1 MKYAALKGMED
12 IIAPDI
18 EVWQAVEA
26 AARDIFGRY
35 GFQEMRAPVLE
46 STDIFIRG
54 IGQQTDIVEKEM
66 YTFTDKGGRS
76 VTLRPEGTASVV
88 RCFVE
93 KNLHTLPPPQK
104 LYYIGQM
111 YRYERPQKGRF
122 RQFYQIGAEAF
133 GVAAPS
139 MDAEIIM
146 MLSNILQAAGLSGLN
161 FEINS
166 IGCAACRPQYRQAL
180 LDFFGGMIN
189 EYCPDCQRRYEAN
202 PLRILDCKV
211 PRCIELRQ
219 GSPAVKDY
227 LCADCRTH
235 FEGLL
240 AILDSFG
247 VSYTLNP
254 NLVRG
259 LDYYTKTTFE
269 VTSEHLGAQ
278 KAVAAGGR
286 YDRLVEEFGGPATPA
301 IGFAIGME
309 RIVTLLKES
318 QTLGPKT
325 PKVFVATLGSAA
337 EMEGMKIVEALRAA
351 GVWAEQSYG
360 SASLKSQL
368 RKADRTGAEFAL
380 IIGENELNS
389 GMAQWKDMK
398 KGGQGEVAI
407 NSVAGFFSGG
417 IRTDE

>member
-12 IIAPDI
+12 ILSPDI
-18 EVWQAVEA
+18 AIWQAVEA
-26 AARDIFGRY
+26 KARDIFARY
-35 GFQEMRAPVLE
+35 GFQEIRVPVLE

-54 IGQQTDIVEKEM
+54 IGQETDIVEKEM

-76 VTLRPEGTASVV
+76 VTMRPEGTAPVV

-93 KNLHTLPPPQK
+93 KNLHTLPSPQK
-104 LYYIGQM
+104 FYYMGQM

-133 GVAAPS
+133 GVAAPA

-146 MLSNILQAAGLSGLN
+146 MLANLLEAAGLSGLN
-161 FEINS
+161 FELNS
-166 IGCAACRPQYRQAL
+166 IGCAECRPVYRQAL
-180 LDFFGGMIN
+180 RDFFGGKLQ

-219 GSPAVKDY
+219 GSPSVPDY
-227 LCADCRTH
+227 LCDACRTH
-235 FEGLL
+235 FDGLL
-240 AILDSFG
+240 AILDSFE
-247 VSYTLNP
+247 VPYTLNP

-259 LDYYTKTTFE
+259 LDYYTMTTFE

-286 YDRLVEEFGGPATPA
+286 YDRLVAEFGGPDTHA

-318 QTLGPKT
+318 SQTELRA
-325 PKVFVATLGSAA
+325 PKVFVATLGSEA
-337 EMEGMKIVEALRAA
+337 EMEGIKIVEMLRAK

-360 SASLKSQL
+360 STSLKSQL
-368 RKADRTGAEFAL
+368 RRADRIGAEFAL
-380 IIGENELNS
+380 IIGENELKA
-389 GMAQWKDMK
+389 GKAQWKNMK
-398 KGGQGEVAI
+398 KGEQGEVPL
-407 NSVAGFFSGG
+407 SEVMQFFM
-417 IRTDE
+417 EEC

>member
-12 IIAPDI
+12 ILAPDI
-18 EVWQAVEA
+18 ALWQEVEA
-26 AARDIFGRY
+26 RAREIFGCY
-35 GFQEMRAPVLE
+35 GFQEMRIPVLE

-54 IGQQTDIVEKEM
+54 IGQETDIVEKEM

-76 VTLRPEGTASVV
+76 VSMRPEGTASVV
-88 RCFVE
+88 RCYVE
-93 KNLHTLPPPQK
+93 KGLHTMPPPQK
-104 LYYIGQM
+104 YYYMGQM

-133 GVAAPS
+133 GVAAPA

-146 MLSNILQAAGLSGLN
+146 MLADMLSAAGLSGLN
-161 FEINS
+161 FELNS
-166 IGCAACRPQYRQAL
+166 IGCADCRPEYRQKL
-180 LDFFGGMIN
+180 QDFFGARLQ
-189 EYCPDCQRRYEAN
+189 EYCPDCQRRYGNN

-219 GSPAVKDY
+219 GAPAVTDY
-227 LCADCRTH
+227 LCAGCRTH
-235 FEGLL
+235 FDGLL
-240 AILDSFG
+240 AILDSFQ
-247 VSYTLNP
+247 VRYTLNP

-259 LDYYTKTTFE
+259 LDYYTMTTFE

-286 YDRLVEEFGGPATPA
+286 YDRLVEEFGGPPTHA

-309 RIVTLLKES
+309 RVVTLLKENRKS
-318 QTLGPKT
+318 DPKV
-325 PKVFVATLGSAA
+325 PKVFVATLGSEA
-337 EMEGMKIVEALRAA
+337 EMEGLRIVQMLRSG

-368 RKADRTGAEFAL
+368 RRADRLGAEFVL
-380 IIGENELNS
+380 IIGENELKACK
-389 GMAQWKDMK
+389 AQWKNMK
-398 KGGQGEVAI
+398 NGEQGEVAI
-407 NSVAGFFSGG
+407 NEAVRLFS
-417 IRTDE
+417 IAD